1 MATFG
6 QRSLQAWIQTR
17 ELRLSESLTIAQKA
31 ARHKCFV
38 SYHHEDEDEV
48 KVFLENYESIFIPR
62 VLGVSDEDDFI
73 DSKDTDYIMGQIREK
88 YLTDSTVTIVLV
100 GKCTWAR
107 RYVDWEVYSTL
118 RNDKSNKRSGLV
130 AIDLPSIEA
139 DASSKKLPLRVGDNV
154 NDDKGYARWW
164 KYPSTS
170 DGLTEM
176 IDEAFDARTI
186 KANLIVNTRDRKLN
200 NLQCP

>member
-6 QRSLQAWIQTR
+6 QRSLQAWVETR
-17 ELRLSESLTIAQKA
+17 ELRLSESLTTAQKA

-48 KVFLENYESIFIPR
+48 KAFLESYKSVFIPR

-73 DSKDTDYIMGQIREK
+73 DSKDTDYIMDQIREK
-88 YLTDSTVTIVLV
+88 YLTDSTVTIILV

-118 RNDKSNKRSGLV
+118 RNDKNNKRSGLV
-130 AIDLPSIEA
+130 AITLPSVA
-139 DASSKKLPLRVGDNV
+139 NYAGKRLPPRVDDNV
-154 NDDKGYARWW
+154 DEGKGYARWW
-164 KYPSTS
+164 KYPSTA
-170 DGLTEM
+170 DRLTKRLE
-176 IDEAFDARTI
+176 EAFRGGERARPI
-186 KANLIVNTRDRKLN
+186 SSSTRETGS
-200 NLQCP
+200 

>member
-1 MATFG
+1 MATLG
-6 QRSLQAWIQTR
+6 QRSLQAWVETR
-17 ELRLSESLTIAQKA
+17 ELRLSESLTTVQKA

-38 SYHHEDEDEV
+38 SYHHENEGEV
-48 KVFLENYESIFIPR
+48 KVFLESYESVFIPR

-73 DSKDTDYIMGQIREK
+73 DSKDTDYIMDQIREK

-118 RNDKSNKRSGLV
+118 RNDKNNKRSGLV
-130 AIDLPSIEA
+130 AIALPSIEV
-139 DASSKKLPLRVGDNV
+139 DASKKLPLRVSDNV
-154 NDDKGYARWW
+154 NEDKGYTRWW

-170 DGLTEM
+170 DSLSQM
-176 IDEAFDARTI
+176 IDEAFDARI
-186 KANLIVNTRDRKLN
+186 GKANLIVNTRDRKLN
-200 NLQCP
+200 NSQCP